1 MRADK
6 RPLGVF
12 DSGIGGLTVA
22 RELLRQLPGER
33 LVYLGDTART
43 PYGNKTPQ
51 TLVRFALEVGR
62 FLKHKGV
69 KMLVVACN
77 SSSAY
82 SLPALRRSLGIPVV
96 GVIEAGARAAAL
108 RLGPLSRTR
117 SGQALP
123 RHRALRVGVI
133 GTRATVRSGAYQ
145 RAIHALE
152 PGAKV
157 IAEACPLFV
166 PIVEE
171 GWAGHA
177 VARQA
182 AAEYLLPLKRQ
193 GVESVVLGCTHYPL
207 LKPVIA
213 RVLGKDI
220 ALVDSARET
229 AREVKGLLQSA
240 GLGSGRKSVPFDGH
254 QFFVTDLPD
263 QFSVLGRR
271 FLGRPLKRLRQVR
284 LAELP
289 VGGG

>member
-1 MRADK
+1 VRPDG

-51 TLVRFALEVGR
+51 TLIRFALEIGL

-82 SLPALRRSLGIPVV
+82 CLPALRESLGIPVV
-96 GVIEAGARAAAL
+96 GVIEAGARAAVG
-108 RLGPLSRTR
+108 RRK
-117 SGQALP
+117 GQ
-123 RHRALRVGVI
+123 RVGVI

-145 RAIHALE
+145 KAIHNLE
-152 PGAKV
+152 PSAKV

-177 VARQA
+177 LARQA
-182 AAEYLLPLKRQ
+182 AAEYLLPLKRR
-193 GVESVVLGCTHYPL
+193 GVESLVLGCTHYPL

-213 RVLGKDI
+213 KVLGKDI

-229 AREVKGLLQSA
+229 AREVKELLHTTGLA
-240 GLGSGRKSVPFDGH
+240 SGRKTVPFDEH

-271 FLGRPLKRLRQVR
+271 FLGRPLKSLRQVR

-289 VGGG
+289 AGKA

>member
-1 MRADK
+1 VRADQ

-51 TLVRFALEVGR
+51 TLVRFALEVGQ

-82 SLPALRRSLGIPVV
+82 SLPALRKSLGIPVV
-96 GVIEAGARAAAL
+96 GVIEAGARSAV
-108 RLGPLSRTR
+108 GR
-117 SGQALP
+117 SKGQ
-123 RHRALRVGVI
+123 RVGVI

-145 RAIHALE
+145 KAIHALE
-152 PGAKV
+152 PGARV

-177 VARQA
+177 LARQA
-182 AAEYLLPLKRQ
+182 AEEYLLPLKRK
-193 GVESVVLGCTHYPL
+193 GVKSLVLGCTHYPL

-229 AREVKGLLQSA
+229 AREVKELLQSS
-240 GLGSGRKSVPFDGH
+240 GLASSRESVPFDGH

-289 VGGG
+289 VGRG

>member
-1 MRADK
+1 MKADQ

-51 TLVRFALEVGR
+51 TLVRFALEIGR

-96 GVIEAGARAAAL
+96 GVIEAGARAAVG
-108 RLGPLSRTR
+108 RGK
-117 SGQALP
+117 GQ
-123 RHRALRVGVI
+123 RVGVI

-145 RAIHALE
+145 KAIHALE
-152 PGAKV
+152 PSAKV

-177 VARQA
+177 LARQA

-193 GVESVVLGCTHYPL
+193 GVKSVVLGCTHYPL

-229 AREVKGLLQSA
+229 AREVKELLQSS
-240 GLGSGRKSVPFDGH
+240 GLASSRKSVPFDGH